1 MSQKKTF
8 IVYKSSAGSGKTFT
22 IAKTYLTLILSKT
35 NPNYFKRILA
45 ITFTVKAASEMKE
58 RIIGYLASMAG
69 RENGRK
75 DAIQMLNLLVQET
88 KLTPEE
94 IKLRSE
100 QVLLCLLHNYNDFA
114 ILTIDKFI
122 HRLVRSFASDLNLT
136 PDFEVEIDQ
145 SRINDLVI
153 AELMAK
159 AGLDSK
165 TTEILLQ
172 FVQHQ
177 ISEDKSW
184 NIDSLILDTVK
195 ELNNETFFLNQESF
209 KTLELED
216 ILIAKA
222 WLNDTIQAF
231 EQDVKTLGQRSLSL
245 IDSNGLN
252 SSDFYQGS
260 RGILGFFSAAAKSDL
275 SKLQPNSY
283 ALKTIEENKWQSG
296 SKNQYVLS
304 IADELK
310 TIFLD
315 LNELSRQVGKIKF
328 YIKVKRNLFM
338 MGLISELNLL
348 IYQVRSEE
356 NLQTLSDFYRIL
368 NMNLSE
374 ESTSFIYERIG
385 NKFNHIL
392 IDEFQD
398 TSILQWQ
405 SLQPLLV
412 NSLSEGFESVI
423 VGDSKQAIYR
433 FRGSEPNQFVSLPD
447 SRYESGILLK
457 SLYQEFVLSHNF
469 RSSKSIVAFN
479 NQFFRELTA
488 NLTPEILEVYKNLEQ
503 KQFSEKSGRV
513 RVNAFEFK
521 ESNKLD
527 AAVENIIRRLRAVLK
542 EGVFQHK
549 DFCLLFQRNHDA
561 SYVASRLLGEGFQV
575 VSDESLMLI
584 HNPKINLLISTLQA
598 YKHNSDLFHLH
609 TWLIRL
615 HQNLILTK
623 PYYLEALKLR
633 SGKHNFKTLVRQLNL
648 NLDFQEL
655 SAGESFSVLAYLC
668 KYFNFSLSDPFVSRL
683 LDLALEFDHSSQY
696 LKVGFLEFWAEIGE
710 KQSIELLD
718 SPNAIRL
725 MTIHKSKGLEFPV
738 VFVYLP
744 EIETKRTTKSQIW
757 LHENLDIP
765 KIRSLLVDTSALK
778 DSQFHSCYQEELDAT
793 MLDLLNT
800 YYVALTRASGHLEIF
815 TLAKDDHISN
825 PWFAALENWP
835 EWNKENLHLE
845 FTCPD

>member
-1 MSQKKTF
+1 MNQKKTF

-22 IAKTYLTLILSKT
+22 IAKTYLSLILSKP

-69 RENGRK
+69 REKGRK
-75 DAIQMLNLLVQET
+75 DAIQMLKLLAQET

-100 QVLLCLLHNYNDFA
+100 QVLLCLLHDYNDFA

-145 SRINDLVI
+145 NRINDLVI

-172 FVQHQ
+172 FVEHQ

-184 NIDSLILDTVK
+184 NIDSLLLETVN
-195 ELNNETFFLNQESF
+195 ELNSESFFLNREKF
-209 KTLELED
+209 KSIDSED
-216 ILIAKA
+216 ILIAKT
-222 WLNDTIQAF
+222 WLNDTIQKY
-231 EQDVKTLGQRSLSL
+231 EHDVKILGQKAISL
-245 IDSNGLN
+245 IGSNGVD

-283 ALKTIEENKWQSG
+283 ALKTIEENKWQSS
-296 SKNQYVLS
+296 SKNQIVKL
-304 IADELK
+304 IADDLK
-310 TIFLD
+310 MIFLD
-315 LNELSRQVGKIKF
+315 LNELSRQVGKIRF

-338 MGLISELNLL
+338 LGLISELNQL
-348 IYQVRSEE
+348 IQQVRGDE
-356 NLQTLSDFYRIL
+356 NLKTLSDFYRIL

-374 ESTSFIYERIG
+374 ESASYIYERIG

-405 SLQPLLV
+405 SLQPLLI

-423 VGDSKQAIYR
+423 VGDAKQAIYR

-447 SRYESGILLK
+447 SSNGSGFLFK
-457 SLYQEFVLSHNF
+457 SLYQEFTLSKNF
-469 RSSKSIVAFN
+469 RSSKSVVAFN
-479 NQFFRELTA
+479 NQYFKEIIA
-488 NLTPEILEVYKNLEQ
+488 NLTPEISQVYQDLEQ
-503 KQFSEKSGRV
+503 QHFSEKSGFV
-513 RVNAFEFK
+513 RINAFEFE

-527 AAVENIIRRLRAVLK
+527 TAVVQIIQRIKTVLN
-542 EGVFQHK
+542 EGVFKPK

-561 SYVASRLLGEGFQV
+561 TYAASRLLSEGYQV
-575 VSDESLMLI
+575 ISDESLMLI

-598 YKHNSDLFHLH
+598 FKNNTDSFHLQA
-609 TWLIRL
+609 WLIRL
-615 HQNLILTK
+615 HQNQIVTES
-623 PYYLEALKLR
+623 YYFEALKL
-633 SGKHNFKTLVRQLNL
+633 KTEKNNFRKLVKQLNL
-648 NLDFQEL
+648 KLDFQEL
-655 SAGESFSVLAYLC
+655 NAGESFSGLAYLC
-668 KYFNFSLSDPFVSRL
+668 KVFNFSLNDPFVSRF
-683 LDLALEFDHSSQY
+683 LDFALEFENSSHY
-696 LKVGFLEFWAEIGE
+696 LKAGFLEYWAEKGNKI
-710 KQSIELLD
+710 SIELLD
-718 SPNAIRL
+718 SPTAIRV

-744 EIETKRTTKSQIW
+744 EIDTKRTTKSQIW
-757 LHENLDIP
+757 LHGNLEIP
-765 KIRSLLVDTSALK
+765 KIDSLLVDTSALK
-778 DSQFHSCYQEELDAT
+778 DSQFHLLYQNELDAT

-800 YYVALTRASGHLEIF
+800 YYVALTRASNHLEVF
-815 TLAKDDHISN
+815 TPAKNAQLSNSWFSHI
-825 PWFAALENWP
+825 ENWP
-835 EWNKENLHLE
+835 SWNKENLYLE
-845 FTCPD
+845 FTCVD